1 MNMRYWIVD
10 GCAEE
15 AGWVRLGIPARGD
28 ALLSL
33 IRAGFPFCVL
43 ERVGLEFQLT
53 PKQLRERLA
62 IPASTLRR
70 RRQSG
75 RFTPGE
81 SDQLFQLV
89 VVLTRV
95 YALFEGNVAQA
106 QEWMG
111 KPTYGLGGR
120 CANDMLG
127 TEVERHALLTLVG
140 QIEHGVLS

>member
-1 MNMRYWIVD
+1 MRSWID
-10 GCAEE
+10 GGCAEE
-15 AGWVRLGIPARGD
+15 ARWGRLGIPAQGD
-28 ALLSL
+28 ALLTL
-33 IRAGFPFCVL
+33 IRAGFPFCTL
-43 ERVGLEFQLT
+43 ERVGQVFQLT

-62 IPASTLRR
+62 ISASTLRR

-75 RFTPGE
+75 RLTPSE
-81 SDQLFQLV
+81 SDQLFQLA

-95 YALFEGNVAQA
+95 YALFEDDVAQA

-111 KPTYGLGGR
+111 KPVYGLGGR

>member
-1 MNMRYWIVD
+1 MGSWID
-10 GCAEE
+10 GGCAEE
-15 AGWVRLGIPARGD
+15 ARWARLGIPAQGD
-28 ALLSL
+28 ALLTL
-33 IRAGFPFCVL
+33 IRAGFPFCAL
-43 ERVGLEFQLT
+43 EHVGHEFQLT
-53 PKQLRERLA
+53 PKQLRERLK
-62 IPASTLRR
+62 ISASTLRR

-95 YALFEGNVAQA
+95 YALFEDDVAQA

-111 KPTYGLGGR
+111 KPVYGLGGR

>member
-1 MNMRYWIVD
+1 MRDWIVD

-15 AGWVRLGIPARGD
+15 AGWVRLGIPAQGD
-28 ALLSL
+28 ALLNL

-43 ERVGLEFQLT
+43 ERVGLEFQQT
-53 PKQLRERLA
+53 PKQLRERMA
-62 IPASTLRR
+62 MSASTLRR

-75 RFTPGE
+75 RLSPFE

-95 YALFEGNVAQA
+95 YALFQGDVAKA
-106 QEWMG
+106 QEWMS

-120 CANDMLG
+120 CPNDMLG

>member
-1 MNMRYWIVD
+1 MRSWIVD
-10 GCAEE
+10 RCAEE
-15 AGWVRLGIPARGD
+15 VGWVRLGIPAQGD
-28 ALLSL
+28 ALLTL
-33 IRAGFPFCVL
+33 IRAGFPFCIL
-43 ERVGLEFQLT
+43 ERVGHEFQLT

-95 YALFEGNVAQA
+95 YALFEGDVAQA
-106 QEWMG
+106 QAWMG
-111 KPTYGLGGR
+111 KPMHGLGGR
-120 CANDMLG
+120 CANNLLG
-127 TEVERHALLTLVG
+127 TQVERQALLTLVG